1 MWHHRHLRTFV
12 IIGVLRHWQIKAIT
26 SFLLICSSVLIYDDP
41 MKPFWKSN
49 RLPLQKAFITA
60 ILISLASHVLVLSM
74 PIIGEKPSPLPRD
87 GGLLTVHL
95 TEPILAPQEK
105 DGKKE
110 PVTVKEQPKPTPA
123 ATTEAVIRED
133 TVNLGSQD
141 SRYRSYLLKIR
152 KRIEN
157 RWKYPQAA
165 LQKKE
170 KGTTTVRFSIDKNGV
185 SSSQDVVSSSGSQLL
200 DEYTLLVIRTAAP
213 YERLP
218 GDLGLSKL
226 HIVAV
231 FHYRLA
237 E

>member
-1 MWHHRHLRTFV
+1 MSL
-12 IIGVLRHWQIKAIT
+12 
-26 SFLLICSSVLIYDDP
+26 SFLLIYFTVLIYDVL
-41 MKPFWKSN
+41 MKSFWKFS
-49 RLPLQKAFITA
+49 RLPLSKAFITA

-74 PIIGEKPSPLPRD
+74 PVIGEKPSPRPRD
-87 GGLLTVHL
+87 AGLLTVHL
-95 TEPILAPQEK
+95 TEPIMAPQEK
-105 DGKKE
+105 DDKKE
-110 PVTVKEQPKPTPA
+110 PVPAEKQPTPTPA
-123 ATTEAVIRED
+123 EKTETVVRED

-152 KRIEN
+152 KRIEGS
-157 RWKYPQAA
+157 WKYPQAA

-170 KGTTTVRFSIDKNGV
+170 KGTTTARFSIDKSGA

-200 DEYTLLVIRTAAP
+200 DEYTLSVIRAAAP
-213 YERLP
+213 YDRLP
-218 GDLGLSKL
+218 RDMGLSKL

>member
-1 MWHHRHLRTFV
+1 MSL
-12 IIGVLRHWQIKAIT
+12 
-26 SFLLICSSVLIYDDP
+26 SFLLIYFTVLIYDVL
-41 MKPFWKSN
+41 MKSFWKFS
-49 RLPLQKAFITA
+49 RLPLSKAFITA

-74 PIIGEKPSPLPRD
+74 PIIGEKPSPRPRD
-87 GGLLTVHL
+87 ASLLTVHL
-95 TEPILAPQEK
+95 TEPIMAPQEK
-105 DGKKE
+105 DDKKE
-110 PVTVKEQPKPTPA
+110 PVPAEKQPTPTPA
-123 ATTEAVIRED
+123 EKTETVVRED

-152 KRIEN
+152 KRIEGS
-157 RWKYPQAA
+157 WKYPQAA

-170 KGTTTVRFSIDKNGV
+170 KGTTTARFSIDKSGA

-200 DEYTLLVIRTAAP
+200 DEYTLSVIRAAAP
-213 YERLP
+213 YDRLP
-218 GDLGLSKL
+218 RDMGLSKL

>member
-1 MWHHRHLRTFV
+1 
-12 IIGVLRHWQIKAIT
+12 
-26 SFLLICSSVLIYDDP
+26 

-74 PIIGEKPSPLPRD
+74 PVIGEKPSPRPRD
-87 GGLLTVHL
+87 GSLLTVHL
-95 TEPILAPQEK
+95 TEPVPAPQEK
-105 DGKKE
+105 EDQKE
-110 PVTVKEQPKPTPA
+110 PVTVKKQPA
-123 ATTEAVIRED
+123 ATPKTVAGED
-133 TVNLGSQD
+133 TVNLGSED
-141 SRYRSYLLKIR
+141 GRYRFYLLKIR

-157 RWKYPQAA
+157 NWKYPQTA

-170 KGTTTVRFSIDKNGV
+170 KGTTTVRFSIDKNGDL
-185 SSSQDVVSSSGSQLL
+185 SSQDVVSSSGSQLL
-200 DEYTLLVIRTAAP
+200 DEYTLSIIRAAAP
-213 YERLP
+213 YDRLP

>member
-1 MWHHRHLRTFV
+1 
-12 IIGVLRHWQIKAIT
+12 
-26 SFLLICSSVLIYDDP
+26 LIYSAVLIYDDP
-41 MKPFWKSN
+41 MKPFWKSK
-49 RLPLQKAFITA
+49 RFPLSKAFVTA

-74 PIIGEKPSPLPRD
+74 PFIGEKPGPRPRE

-95 TEPILAPQEK
+95 TEPVSAPKEK
-105 DGKKE
+105 DAVQE
-110 PVTVKEQPKPTPA
+110 PVMVKEKPAPAPA
-123 ATTEAVIRED
+123 ATAETVVRED

-152 KRIEN
+152 KRIESQ
-157 RWKYPQAA
+157 WGYPRAA
-165 LQKKE
+165 LEKKE
-170 KGTTTVRFSIDKNGV
+170 KGTATIKFSIDKTGTLFA
-185 SSSQDVVSSSGSQLL
+185 QGIVSSSGSPVL
-200 DEYTLLVIRTAAP
+200 DDNTLAVIRAAAP
-213 YERLP
+213 YDRLP